1 MIYFQ
6 QMLVKQLVGLPV
18 LEDGIDNL
26 MIDQIL
32 IFMEIYYHKLIIF

>member
-1 MIYFQ
+1 
-6 QMLVKQLVGLPV
+6 MLVKQLVGLLV

-32 IFMEIYYHKLIIF
+32 ISMEIYYHKPIIF

>member
-6 QMLVKQLVGLPV
+6 LMLVKQLVGLLV

-32 IFMEIYYHKLIIF
+32 ISMEIYYHKPIIF